1 MYTLAIDDIVEIPVK
16 FTIRSKGTAKLFT
29 PTLTIKRINPESD
42 ESRSEQSIKDFMHEN
57 VIGWKDQRLV
67 LDASGNPADF
77 SQDALSIFFS
87 APGVTILCWNAY
99 IKEIGAKEKN

>member
-1 MYTLAIDDIVEIPVK
+1 MYTLAIDDIVDIPVK

-29 PTLTIKRINPESD
+29 PTLTIKRLNPED
-42 ESRSEQSIKDFMHEN
+42 NESRSEQSIKDFLHEN

-77 SQDALSIFFS
+77 TPEALELFFS

>member
-1 MYTLAIDDIVEIPVK
+1 MYTLSIEDIVDIPVK

-29 PTLTIKRINPESD
+29 PTLTIKRLNLESD
-42 ESRSEQSIKDFMHEN
+42 DCKSEQSIKDFMHEN

-67 LDASGNPADF
+67 LDPSGNPADF
-77 SQDALSIFFS
+77 TPEALAVFLS

-99 IKEIGAKEKN
+99 IKEIAAKEKN